1 MIYALGDVSG
11 AHFNPAVS
19 LAVKLRGG
27 FGWVLG
33 FRVYRVCMI
42 LVFFLLISTLL
53 SAFAFTNVVV
63 PTLLRV

>member
-19 LAVKLRGG
+19 LAVKLRGN

-33 FRVYRVCMI
+33 FRVCMI

-53 SAFAFTNVVV
+53 SAFTS
-63 PTLLRV
+63 T